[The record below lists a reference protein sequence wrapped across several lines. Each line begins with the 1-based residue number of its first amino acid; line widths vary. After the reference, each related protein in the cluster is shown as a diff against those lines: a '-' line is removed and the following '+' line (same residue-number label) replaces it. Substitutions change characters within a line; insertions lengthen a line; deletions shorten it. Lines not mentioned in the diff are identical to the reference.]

1 MVSELC
7 VFPSSMAF
15 WFWYTEKITKTF
27 KERKCCY
34 NSCQI
39 EKKMFSSYGFL
50 FLCIV
55 PSGKTHLEN
64 SLTIFSSPRSKP
76 KKRWNKT
83 KTKWGQTSLWR
94 SRSCAIR
101 YYISKR
107 NSSGNDAAQNIPI
120 AVTYKRYAII
130 IFLNYN
136 PAPWMDTKRVKSSAS
151 IKIFTM
157 SLLTLFL
164 YLRLLYEI
172 SSCPKVKGIK
182 LYESLLLRRKNFKVK
197 ARYINCQRTLRFVLP
212 AWKIHEM
219 EYSHHIKIYW
229 PELPPHTHQ
238 SSSSTIRF
246 YLFVLSKEEIR

>member
-1 MVSELC
+1 MQS
-7 VFPSSMAF
+7 A
-15 WFWYTEKITKTF
+15 
-27 KERKCCY
+27 
-34 NSCQI
+34 
-39 EKKMFSSYGFL
+39 
-50 FLCIV
+50 
-55 PSGKTHLEN
+55 
-64 SLTIFSSPRSKP
+64 TIFL
-76 KKRWNKT
+76 NEILL
-83 KTKWGQTSLWR
+83 GMML
-94 SRSCAIR
+94 
-101 YYISKR
+101 
-107 NSSGNDAAQNIPI
+107 QNIPI

>member
-1 MVSELC
+1 
-7 VFPSSMAF
+7 
-15 WFWYTEKITKTF
+15 
-27 KERKCCY
+27 
-34 NSCQI
+34 
-39 EKKMFSSYGFL
+39 MFSSYGFL
-50 FLCIV
+50 FLCIG

-83 KTKWGQTSLWR
+83 KQNEDKQV
-94 SRSCAIR
+94 C
-101 YYISKR
+101 
-107 NSSGNDAAQNIPI
+107 DAHDLVQSATIFLNEILLGMMLQNIPI

-136 PAPWMDTKRVKSSAS
+136 LAPWMDTKRVKSSAS

-157 SLLTLFL
+157 SLLTFFL

-229 PELPPHTHQ
+229 PELPPTHT
-238 SSSSTIRF
+238 SIIELNDPF
-246 YLFVLSKEEIR
+246 LSLCLI

>member
-1 MVSELC
+1 
-7 VFPSSMAF
+7 
-15 WFWYTEKITKTF
+15 
-27 KERKCCY
+27 
-34 NSCQI
+34 
-39 EKKMFSSYGFL
+39 MFSSYGFL

-83 KTKWGQTSLWR
+83 KQNEDKQV
-94 SRSCAIR
+94 C
-101 YYISKR
+101 
-107 NSSGNDAAQNIPI
+107 DAHDLVQSATIFLNEILLGMMLQNIPI

-136 PAPWMDTKRVKSSAS
+136 LAPWMDTKRVKSSAS

-229 PELPPHTHQ
+229 PELPPTHINHRAQ
-238 SSSSTIRF
+238 RSVSISLS
-246 YLFVLSKEEIR
+246 YLKKK